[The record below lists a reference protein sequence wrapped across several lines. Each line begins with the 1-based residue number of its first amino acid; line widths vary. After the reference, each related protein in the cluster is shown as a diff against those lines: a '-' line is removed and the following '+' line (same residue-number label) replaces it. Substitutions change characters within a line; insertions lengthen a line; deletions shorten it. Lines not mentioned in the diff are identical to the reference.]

1 MREIKLRLM
10 PTDLARLDR
19 EAAAAGVSRAELIRQ
34 RALAGNAG
42 SVAGLSTAEYHRVVS
57 DAAAF
62 MHGDLS
68 HQRVELLVAYVIN
81 RLHSHQ
87 ATASRQP
94 AA

>member
-1 MREIKLRLM
+1 MQEIKCRFE

-19 EAAAAGVSRAELIRQ
+19 EAAAVGTSRAELIRQ
-34 RALAGNAG
+34 RVLATGV
-42 SVAGLSTAEYHRVVS
+42 VAGLSTVDYHRLVA

-81 RLHSHQ
+81 RLHQTGTCDRS
-87 ATASRQP
+87 

>member
-1 MREIKLRLM
+1 MREIKIRLQ
-10 PTDLARLDR
+10 PTDLERLDA
-19 EAAAAGVSRAELIRQ
+19 EAAAAGTSRAELIRQ
-34 RALAGNAG
+34 RVLATGV
-42 SVAGLSTAEYHRVVS
+42 VAGLSTVDYHRLVA

-81 RLHSHQ
+81 RLHQ
-87 ATASRQP
+87 AGACDRS